1 MEPPVLTFE
10 QALAELEKVVRQL
23 EDGQIGLEEAL
34 VQYEKGVGLLKQCYG
49 QLRKA
54 EQRILEL
61 TGQNEE
67 GKPLTRVFDH
77 LATMAAVKADT
88 GAAEGQ

>member
-1 MEPPVLTFE
+1 MEPPALTFE

-34 VQYEKGVGLLKQCYG
+34 AQYEKGVGLLKHCYG

-77 LATMAAVKADT
+77 LATMEAVKADPRAT
-88 GAAEGQ
+88 EGQ

>member
-1 MEPPVLTFE
+1 MEPRVLTFE
-10 QALAELEKVVRQL
+10 QALADLEKVVRQL

-34 VQYEKGVGLLKQCYG
+34 AQYEEGVGLLKQCYS
-49 QLRKA
+49 QLRQA

-67 GKPLTRVFDH
+67 GQPQTRVFDH
-77 LATMAAVKADT
+77 LATLGTMPTDNR
-88 GAAEGQ
+88 GPGQ